1 MAKTCRKNSCDAII
15 SEILPRGDKL
25 NEKAQE
31 VSTALHEL
39 CESENQWIIKHQ
51 SFKSQ
56 YHLNRNTPHPN
67 HKGPNMIEDNF
78 KKFFNDW
85 LINIRNFGGQNFADN
100 MKKSGIHFDNSNL
113 DEYDIGY
120 LVTFTEEI
128 LNGKLLFCA
137 VRLALKDKCVYSID
151 VLSATEMC
159 GNADEDSYDDYDDV
173 PSTFLSL
180 SILAGTKLM
189 VIRVWASLR
198 KKLKNIYASQLNS
211 SA

>member
-1 MAKTCRKNSCDAII
+1 
-15 SEILPRGDKL
+15 
-25 NEKAQE
+25 
-31 VSTALHEL
+31 
-39 CESENQWIIKHQ
+39 
-51 SFKSQ
+51 
-56 YHLNRNTPHPN
+56 
-67 HKGPNMIEDNF
+67 
-78 KKFFNDW
+78 
-85 LINIRNFGGQNFADN
+85 

-189 VIRVWASLR
+189 VIRV
-198 KKLKNIYASQLNS
+198 
-211 SA
+211 